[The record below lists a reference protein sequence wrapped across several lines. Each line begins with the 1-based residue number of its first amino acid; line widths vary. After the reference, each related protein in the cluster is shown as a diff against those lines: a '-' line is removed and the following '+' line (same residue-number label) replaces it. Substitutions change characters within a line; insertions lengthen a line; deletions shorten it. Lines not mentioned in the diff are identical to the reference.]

1 MPVLVCVLLFIAVH
15 CYTVAEL
22 ENISCPPELNARGY
36 LCSQCFEDNGLPVY
50 SYTQGCVRCENYKY
64 NWLKYLAA
72 AYLPLTL
79 FYVLV
84 TLFSINFTSPLLSG
98 VVTMFQIVANPFMLK
113 TYPLNG
119 QYYLA
124 FSALA
129 SLWNL
134 DFTITSLSLSRCIC
148 SKHQCT

>member
-1 MPVLVCVLLFIAVH
+1 MDISAV
-15 CYTVAEL
+15 
-22 ENISCPPELNARGY
+22 NALRIM
-36 LCSQCFEDNGLPVY
+36 GLPVY

-64 NWLKYLAA
+64 IIQLAKVSGSSLSPS
-72 AYLPLTL
+72 YS
-79 FYVLV
+79 VLYNV
-84 TLFSINFTSPLLSG
+84 FVALFSINFTSPLLSG

-148 SKHQCT
+148 SNHQCT

>member
-36 LCSQCFEDNGLPVY
+36 LCSQCVEDNGLPVY